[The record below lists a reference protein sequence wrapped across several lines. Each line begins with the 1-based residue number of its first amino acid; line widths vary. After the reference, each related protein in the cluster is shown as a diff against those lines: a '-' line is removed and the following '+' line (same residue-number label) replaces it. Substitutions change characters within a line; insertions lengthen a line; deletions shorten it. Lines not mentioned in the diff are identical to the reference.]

1 MGQEQGLC
9 AGPKSRREKLPAD
22 MRLVPKQRA
31 QWDNSDDEIES
42 TTSTPTHAR
51 SKSVFS
57 VKRVSKK
64 QMTIYCLAIT
74 LHKFE
79 KKAT

>member
-31 QWDNSDDEIES
+31 
-42 TTSTPTHAR
+42 
-51 SKSVFS
+51 
-57 VKRVSKK
+57 
-64 QMTIYCLAIT
+64 
-74 LHKFE
+74 
-79 KKAT
+79 